1 LILTEIIPTM
11 KPSVPKKPRILIAED
26 VNVIA
31 LIMTRALEKAGF
43 SVEVARDG
51 LECLHKALA
60 CPPDL
65 VVLDMILPKMN
76 GIEVLQALRT
86 SPSTQKLD
94 VLVCSAKD
102 FKTEREL
109 AARLGAVD
117 YLIKSSDPAVLVQKV
132 QSVLGRGNVSGS
144 GPTIPGKLIEIRS

>member
-1 LILTEIIPTM
+1 M

-43 SVEVARDG
+43 AVEVARDG

-60 CPPDL
+60 SLPDL
-65 VVLDMILPKMN
+65 VVLDMMLPKMN
-76 GIEVLQALRT
+76 GIEVLEAMRT
-86 SPSTQKLD
+86 SPSTQKLQ

-102 FKTEREL
+102 FKNEREV

-117 YLIKSSDPAVLVQKV
+117 YLIKSSDPSILVQK
-132 QSVLGRGNVSGS
+132 
-144 GPTIPGKLIEIRS
+144 

>member
-1 LILTEIIPTM
+1 M
-11 KPSVPKKPRILIAED
+11 KPTVPNKPRILIAED

-43 SVEVARDG
+43 AVEVARDG
-51 LECLHKALA
+51 LECLHKAVA
-60 CPPDL
+60 SPPDL

-102 FKTEREL
+102 FKAEREL

-132 QSVLGRGNVSGS
+132 QSLLARRDSSQPVATMPR
-144 GPTIPGKLIEIRS
+144 KLIEVRA